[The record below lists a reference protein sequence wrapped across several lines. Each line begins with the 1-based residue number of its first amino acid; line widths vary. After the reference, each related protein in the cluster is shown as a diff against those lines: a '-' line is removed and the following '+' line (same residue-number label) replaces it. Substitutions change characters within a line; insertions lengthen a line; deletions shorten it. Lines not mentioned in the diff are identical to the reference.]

1 MKKFFFAIVAIALTV
16 SFTSC
21 GGGWTPENKKSMN
34 ETCSSMMEMAYP
46 EDAKTICDCYVNK
59 LVEKF
64 PKANQTPDES
74 SKLMDE
80 CSADAKKK
88 AEEAFDRKMNEM
100 MEGMDETVEGA
111 EGADEATKE
120 AAEEPSH

>member
-1 MKKFFFAIVAIALTV
+1 MRQYNIDMT
-16 SFTSC
+16 
-21 GGGWTPENKKSMN
+21 
-34 ETCSSMMEMAYP
+34 
-46 EDAKTICDCYVNK
+46 

-100 MEGMDETVEGA
+100 MEGMDDTVEGA